1 MFFQLGKSKLYG
13 FMKLLEHFEA
23 FSENVYLLTLYE
35 TCLPEKFD
43 SYDTKSYRF
52 KTIFPHHTTIKI
64 GCKAAS
70 VFCNRNLLIFL
81 SPEPDFV

>member
-1 MFFQLGKSKLYG
+1 MFIQLGKTKLYR

-23 FSENVYLLTLYE
+23 FSENAYLLTLYE

-52 KTIFPHHTTIKI
+52 KTFFSHHKPIKNY
-64 GCKAAS
+64 CKAAS
-70 VFCNRNLLIFL
+70 IFFNRNLLILL
-81 SPEPDFV
+81 SPEPDFM